1 MLPIAIPHGLAQPEH
16 PFRQLIGAIYT
27 AQYTRVRELRIE
39 AFNEGDQGIPFTF
52 DILASPHSETELK
65 AGLHLFKHLERCDF
79 DIKVWSLNPTSVS
92 FGLQRI
98 PALNVLLA
106 ASDELRHLALRI
118 SGWESTGIMVNPFT
132 HSSTSPSGLNPHG
145 SMFKFMGLQKPWAK
159 LRSLDLDGINGS
171 EKDYMDVITRHKDT
185 LTSLSV
191 RNCCLI
197 RGIWANVVD
206 KVVYSTRV
214 FPFELFQVNE
224 ADLPEISGL
233 TQASKDSEQWKYV
246 GQVEVSKDGER
257 TFVSLKPSIFESTS
271 H

>member
-27 AQYTRVRELRIE
+27 AQYTGVRKLRIE
-39 AFNEGDQGIPFTF
+39 AFNDGDQGTPFTF
-52 DILASPHSETELK
+52 DVLASPYSEAELK

-79 DIKVWSLNPTSVS
+79 DIKIWSLDPVSAS
-92 FGLQRI
+92 FGLQRT

-106 ASDELRHLALRI
+106 ASDKLRHLALRI
-118 SGWESTGIMVNPFT
+118 SGWESTGPMVDPFI
-132 HSSTSPSGLNPHG
+132 HSSTSPKGFNPHG
-145 SMFKFMGLQKPWAK
+145 SMFKFMGLGKRWAK

-171 EKDYMDVITRHKDT
+171 EKDYMYFITRHKDT

-206 KVVYSTRV
+206 EVVYSTRV

-224 ADLPEISGL
+224 AELPELSGL

-246 GQVEVSKDGER
+246 GQLKVSKDGER
-257 TFVSLKPSIFESTS
+257 AFVSLKPSIFESTS
-271 H
+271 R